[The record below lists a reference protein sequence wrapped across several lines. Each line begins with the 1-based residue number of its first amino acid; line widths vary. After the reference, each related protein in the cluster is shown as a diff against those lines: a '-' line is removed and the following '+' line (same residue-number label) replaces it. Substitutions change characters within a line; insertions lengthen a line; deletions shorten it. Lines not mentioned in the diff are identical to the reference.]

1 MVYAQKFRPWRPLTH
16 MERKARAM
24 GHLVA
29 FAVTSGALCLSVL
42 NLYFAT
48 PSPSI
53 HFDTLPIDRH
63 TFGSNYLEQKLK
75 LKLKMFDEHSEKIES
90 MRFSTVQ
97 DSNSLALATLFPDES
112 HLDESGEAFE
122 SRSCSS
128 LDAVSSEKIN
138 HCLSCGKDISNY
150 TDVQCQQHLNSCLD
164 SKEKNAAFQQAEEKW
179 NQTIDCPLCSEPL
192 PPGPFRQTHLKR
204 CGNAHNLPASELCR
218 LVQIQES
225 IADSKKRS
233 GLQHTKLKKPNINSA
248 QFQAKKRDKRTP
260 KTAFD
265 EQIQLAQAISL
276 SLSERNS
283 HVEIAKPQARQ
294 FKQSRLPTKLQLTSA
309 EAQIDLLKDR
319 LVILLS
325 RNDSNLKWTLEN
337 DRPAESLWWYADSV
351 DVYCEP
357 KKIKDSAAVMVSQ
370 NMDVICGVEM
380 ENSDDIELKR
390 DPDRE
395 IKLFSE
401 KRLENFCADML
412 NLLENSKL
420 ADVTIFCGEND
431 SSILMANSI
440 ILQVRCPTFFQM
452 AILEEDKK
460 YSIFCPDVSRA
471 VMESFLRY
479 LYFAD
484 DGLFHSQYS
493 KDLVALLNRFNPT
506 GWAEAVKQSA
516 SMCSILTNSTNFIDK
531 EVQTDFPTFENCRCN
546 NDPSN
551 SGQSSIRETATVEME
566 YSLVDDNNIMNS
578 TNSLVNNNLAEQ
590 KCSVVPVD
598 DDLGNTESD
607 CMEMIEFINDEGYLH
622 KNVTTPRSRAPSS
635 GTPLA
640 KVARKR
646 LIAKYN
652 KLQTPVVKNLSRDGI
667 TVLKIGDVTPAPNYT
682 TMPTPQIQAIIYQNH
697 FNDLD
702 FGRCLNEKLSTYCKE
717 FTTKHIHVV
726 IKSDG
731 SYEVKQE
738 ECAFNKRKRM
748 DKSQKTDQQANTVCN
763 TQLCRTDENQ
773 MLSDKEVFSLEESF
787 IPKECADDN
796 EEKDLH
802 QNLTDVISQDLVLYE
817 QILTYS
823 PINLKETLQR
833 LKQKGVKCSLNS
845 LMNYLDEQCIT
856 FVMKEGT
863 DFNA

>member
-1 MVYAQKFRPWRPLTH
+1 MVYVQKFRPWRPLTH

-42 NLYFAT
+42 TVFKRDLRLNF
-48 PSPSI
+48 S
-53 HFDTLPIDRH
+53 LPPV
-63 TFGSNYLEQKLK
+63 FVYMSK
-75 LKLKMFDEHSEKIES
+75 
-90 MRFSTVQ
+90 
-97 DSNSLALATLFPDES
+97 SLALATLFPDES

-128 LDAVSSEKIN
+128 LDAVPSEKIN

-150 TDVQCQQHLNSCLD
+150 TDVQCHQHLNSCLD

-225 IADSKKRS
+225 IAESKKRS
-233 GLQHTKLKKPNINSA
+233 GLQHTKLKKPNINSV

-283 HVEIAKPQARQ
+283 HVKIAKPQARQ

-325 RNDSNLKWTLEN
+325 RNVSNLKWTLEN
-337 DRPAESLWWYADSV
+337 DRPTESLWWYADSV
-351 DVYCEP
+351 EVYCEP
-357 KKIKDSAAVMVSQ
+357 KKMNESAAVMVSQ

-380 ENSDDIELKR
+380 ENPDDIELKR
-390 DPDRE
+390 DPDHE

-412 NLLENSKL
+412 NLLENPKL

-452 AILEEDKK
+452 AVLEEDKK

-471 VMESFLRY
+471 VMELFLRY

-484 DGLFHSQYS
+484 DGLFNSQCS
-493 KDLVALLNRFNPT
+493 KDLVTLLNRFNPT

-516 SMCSILTNSTNFIDK
+516 SKCSVLTNSTNFIDK

-546 NDPSN
+546 NSNNDPSN
-551 SGQSSIRETATVEME
+551 SGQNSICETATVEME
-566 YSLVDDNNIMNS
+566 CSPVDDNNIMNS
-578 TNSLVNNNLAEQ
+578 ANSLVNNSLAEQ
-590 KCSVVPVD
+590 NCSVVPVD
-598 DDLGNTESD
+598 DDLGNTEID

-640 KVARKR
+640 KESLQRFGLRPLPKRKAVNVLQR
-646 LIAKYN
+646 IYN
-652 KLQTPVVKNLSRDGI
+652 ETHP
-667 TVLKIGDVTPAPNYT
+667 
-682 TMPTPQIQAIIYQNH
+682 
-697 FNDLD
+697 F
-702 FGRCLNEKLSTYCKE
+702 
-717 FTTKHIHVV
+717 

-738 ECAFNKRKRM
+738 ECAFTKRKRM

-802 QNLTDVISQDLVLYE
+802 QNLTDVISRDLVLYE

-863 DFNA
+863 DFKA

>member
-1 MVYAQKFRPWRPLTH
+1 LNFSLPSVFVYMSK
-16 MERKARAM
+16 
-24 GHLVA
+24 
-29 FAVTSGALCLSVL
+29 
-42 NLYFAT
+42 
-48 PSPSI
+48 
-53 HFDTLPIDRH
+53 
-63 TFGSNYLEQKLK
+63 
-75 LKLKMFDEHSEKIES
+75 
-90 MRFSTVQ
+90 
-97 DSNSLALATLFPDES
+97 SLALATLFPDES

-122 SRSCSS
+122 SRNCSS

-225 IADSKKRS
+225 IAESKKRS

-351 DVYCEP
+351 EVYCEP
-357 KKIKDSAAVMVSQ
+357 KKMNDSAAVMVSQ

-380 ENSDDIELKR
+380 ENPDDIELKR

-484 DGLFHSQYS
+484 DGLFNSQCS
-493 KDLVALLNRFNPT
+493 KDLVTLLNRFNPT

-516 SMCSILTNSTNFIDK
+516 SMCSVLTNSTNFIDK

-546 NDPSN
+546 NSNNDPSN
-551 SGQSSIRETATVEME
+551 SGQNSICETETVEME
-566 YSLVDDNNIMNS
+566 CSPVDDNNIMNS

-590 KCSVVPVD
+590 NCSVVPVD

-652 KLQTPVVKNLSRDGI
+652 KLQTPVVRNLSRDGI
-667 TVLKIGDVTPAPNYT
+667 TESLQRFGLRPLPKRKAVNVL
-682 TMPTPQIQAIIYQNH
+682 QRIY
-697 FNDLD
+697 
-702 FGRCLNEKLSTYCKE
+702 NETHPY
-717 FTTKHIHVV
+717 
-726 IKSDG
+726 G

-738 ECAFNKRKRM
+738 ECAFKKRKRM

-763 TQLCRTDENQ
+763 TQLCPTDENQ
-773 MLSDKEVFSLEESF
+773 ILSDKEVFSLEESF
-787 IPKECADDN
+787 IPKECADDH

-802 QNLTDVISQDLVLYE
+802 QNLTDVISRDLVLYE

-863 DFNA
+863 DFKA

>member
-1 MVYAQKFRPWRPLTH
+1 MVYVQKFRPWRPLTH

-42 NLYFAT
+42 TLYFAT

-53 HFDTLPIDRH
+53 HFDILPIDRH
-63 TFGSNYLEQKLK
+63 TFGSNYLEEKLK
-75 LKLKMFDEHSEKIES
+75 LKLKMFDEHSEKVES

-122 SRSCSS
+122 SRNCSS
-128 LDAVSSEKIN
+128 FNAVSSEKIN

-164 SKEKNAAFQQAEEKW
+164 SKEKKAAFQQAEEKW
-179 NQTIDCPLCSEPL
+179 NLTIDCPLCNEPL

-248 QFQAKKRDKRTP
+248 QFQAKKRDKQTP

-276 SLSERNS
+276 SLTERNS
-283 HVEIAKPQARQ
+283 HFETAKPQARQ
-294 FKQSRLPTKLQLTSA
+294 LKQSRLPTKLQLTSA
-309 EAQIDLLKDR
+309 ETQIDLLKDR

-325 RNDSNLKWTLEN
+325 RNDSNLKLTLEN
-337 DRPAESLWWYADSV
+337 DRLAESLWWYADSV
-351 DVYCEP
+351 EVYCEP
-357 KKIKDSAAVMVSQ
+357 EKMNDSTVMVSQ
-370 NMDVICGVEM
+370 NMDVICDVEM
-380 ENSDDIELKR
+380 ENPDVIELKR

-395 IKLFSE
+395 IKFFSE
-401 KRLENFCADML
+401 RRLENFCADML
-412 NLLENSKL
+412 NLLENAKL
-420 ADVTIFCGEND
+420 ADVNIFCGEND

-460 YSIFCPDVSRA
+460 YSIFCPDVSRT

-484 DGLFHSQYS
+484 EGLFHSQCC

-516 SMCSILTNSTNFIDK
+516 GMCTTLNSINFIDK
-531 EVQTDFPTFENCRCN
+531 EVQTDIQDFEICRCN
-546 NDPSN
+546 NND
-551 SGQSSIRETATVEME
+551 SSSSRKSSVHERATAEME
-566 YSLVDDNNIMNS
+566 C
-578 TNSLVNNNLAEQ
+578 SLVNDDHSMNSNSYVNSSLAE
-590 KCSVVPVD
+590 KNCSVVVAAD
-598 DDLGNTESD
+598 DFGTNESD

-622 KNVTTPRSRAPSS
+622 KNVTTPRSHAPSS

-640 KVARKR
+640 KARKR
-646 LIAKYN
+646 LLAKYN

-682 TMPTPQIQAIIYQNH
+682 AMSTPQIQESLQRFGLRPLPKRKAVNVLRRIY
-697 FNDLD
+697 
-702 FGRCLNEKLSTYCKE
+702 NETHP
-717 FTTKHIHVV
+717 F

-731 SYEVKQE
+731 SYEVKEEE
-738 ECAFNKRKRM
+738 ECAFKKRKRM
-748 DKSQKTDQQANTVCN
+748 DKSQKTDQVCS
-763 TQLCRTDENQ
+763 TQHCHTDAYN

-787 IPKECADDN
+787 IPKECEDDN

-802 QNLTDVISQDLVLYE
+802 QNLTDAISRDLILYE

-833 LKQKGVKCSLNS
+833 LKQNGVKCSLNS
-845 LMNYLDEQCIT
+845 LMNYFDEQCIT

-863 DFNA
+863 DFKA

>member
-1 MVYAQKFRPWRPLTH
+1 LNFSLPPVFVYMSK
-16 MERKARAM
+16 
-24 GHLVA
+24 
-29 FAVTSGALCLSVL
+29 
-42 NLYFAT
+42 
-48 PSPSI
+48 
-53 HFDTLPIDRH
+53 
-63 TFGSNYLEQKLK
+63 
-75 LKLKMFDEHSEKIES
+75 
-90 MRFSTVQ
+90 
-97 DSNSLALATLFPDES
+97 SLALATLFPDES

-128 LDAVSSEKIN
+128 LDAVPSEKIN

-192 PPGPFRQTHLKR
+192 PPGPVSSVDSDCGAYKANFKCFFRQTHLKR

-225 IADSKKRS
+225 IAESKKRS

-283 HVEIAKPQARQ
+283 HVKIAKPQARQ

-325 RNDSNLKWTLEN
+325 RNVSNLKWTLEN
-337 DRPAESLWWYADSV
+337 DRPTESLWWYADSV
-351 DVYCEP
+351 EVYCEP
-357 KKIKDSAAVMVSQ
+357 KKMNESAAVMVSQ

-380 ENSDDIELKR
+380 ENPDDIELKR
-390 DPDRE
+390 DPDHE

-452 AILEEDKK
+452 AVLEEDKK

-471 VMESFLRY
+471 VMELFLRY

-484 DGLFHSQYS
+484 DGLFNSQCS
-493 KDLVALLNRFNPT
+493 KDLVTLLNRFNPT

-516 SMCSILTNSTNFIDK
+516 SKCSVLTNSTNFIDK

-551 SGQSSIRETATVEME
+551 SGQNSICETATVEME
-566 YSLVDDNNIMNS
+566 CSPVDDNNIMNS
-578 TNSLVNNNLAEQ
+578 ANSLVNNSLAEQ
-590 KCSVVPVD
+590 NCSVVPVD
-598 DDLGNTESD
+598 DDLGNTEID

-640 KVARKR
+640 KARKR

-652 KLQTPVVKNLSRDGI
+652 KLQTPVVRNLSRDGI

-717 FTTKHIHVV
+717 FTTKHIHVY
-726 IKSDG
+726 G

-738 ECAFNKRKRM
+738 ECAFTKRKRM

-802 QNLTDVISQDLVLYE
+802 QNLTDVISRDLVLYE

-863 DFNA
+863 DFKA

>member
-1 MVYAQKFRPWRPLTH
+1 LKFSLPPVFVYMSK
-16 MERKARAM
+16 
-24 GHLVA
+24 
-29 FAVTSGALCLSVL
+29 
-42 NLYFAT
+42 
-48 PSPSI
+48 
-53 HFDTLPIDRH
+53 
-63 TFGSNYLEQKLK
+63 
-75 LKLKMFDEHSEKIES
+75 
-90 MRFSTVQ
+90 
-97 DSNSLALATLFPDES
+97 SLALATLFPDES

-122 SRSCSS
+122 SRNCSS
-128 LDAVSSEKIN
+128 FNAVSSEKIN

-164 SKEKNAAFQQAEEKW
+164 SKEKKAAFQQAEEKW
-179 NQTIDCPLCSEPL
+179 NLTIDCPLCNEPL
-192 PPGPFRQTHLKR
+192 PPGPVSSIDWYCGVYKANYVMADDSEEFVKCISEILRILRFTVVIAFRQTHLKR

-248 QFQAKKRDKRTP
+248 QFQAKKRDKQTP

-276 SLSERNS
+276 SLTERNS
-283 HVEIAKPQARQ
+283 HFETAKPQARQ
-294 FKQSRLPTKLQLTSA
+294 LKQSRLPTKLQLTSA
-309 EAQIDLLKDR
+309 ETQIDLLKDR

-325 RNDSNLKWTLEN
+325 RNDSNLKLTLEN
-337 DRPAESLWWYADSV
+337 DRLAESLWWYADSV
-351 DVYCEP
+351 EVYCEP
-357 KKIKDSAAVMVSQ
+357 EKMNDSTVMVSQ
-370 NMDVICGVEM
+370 NMDVICDVEM
-380 ENSDDIELKR
+380 ENPDVIELKR

-395 IKLFSE
+395 IKFFSE
-401 KRLENFCADML
+401 RRLENFCADML
-412 NLLENSKL
+412 NLLENAKL
-420 ADVTIFCGEND
+420 ADVNIFCGEND

-460 YSIFCPDVSRA
+460 YSIFCPDVSRT

-484 DGLFHSQYS
+484 EGLFHSQCC

-516 SMCSILTNSTNFIDK
+516 GMCTTLNSINFIDK
-531 EVQTDFPTFENCRCN
+531 EVQTDIQDFEICRCN
-546 NDPSN
+546 NND
-551 SGQSSIRETATVEME
+551 SSSSRKSSVHERATAEME
-566 YSLVDDNNIMNS
+566 C
-578 TNSLVNNNLAEQ
+578 SLVNDDHSMNSNSYVNSSLAE
-590 KCSVVPVD
+590 KNCSVVVAAD
-598 DDLGNTESD
+598 DFGTNESD

-622 KNVTTPRSRAPSS
+622 KNVTTPRSHAPSS

-640 KVARKR
+640 KARKR
-646 LIAKYN
+646 LLAKYN

-682 TMPTPQIQAIIYQNH
+682 AMSTPQIQESLQRFGLRPLPKRKAVNVLRRIY
-697 FNDLD
+697 
-702 FGRCLNEKLSTYCKE
+702 NETHP
-717 FTTKHIHVV
+717 F

-731 SYEVKQE
+731 SYEVKEEE
-738 ECAFNKRKRM
+738 ECAFKKRKRM
-748 DKSQKTDQQANTVCN
+748 DKSQKTDQVCS
-763 TQLCRTDENQ
+763 TQHCHTDAYN

-787 IPKECADDN
+787 IPKDCEDDN

-802 QNLTDVISQDLVLYE
+802 QNLTDAISRDLILYE

-833 LKQKGVKCSLNS
+833 LKQNGVKCSLNS
-845 LMNYLDEQCIT
+845 LMNYFDEQCIT

-863 DFNA
+863 DFKA

>member
-1 MVYAQKFRPWRPLTH
+1 LNFSLPPVFVYMSK
-16 MERKARAM
+16 
-24 GHLVA
+24 
-29 FAVTSGALCLSVL
+29 
-42 NLYFAT
+42 
-48 PSPSI
+48 
-53 HFDTLPIDRH
+53 
-63 TFGSNYLEQKLK
+63 
-75 LKLKMFDEHSEKIES
+75 
-90 MRFSTVQ
+90 
-97 DSNSLALATLFPDES
+97 SLALATLFPDES

-225 IADSKKRS
+225 IAESKKRS

-248 QFQAKKRDKRTP
+248 PFQAKKRDKRTP

-283 HVEIAKPQARQ
+283 HVEIAKPQTRQ

-337 DRPAESLWWYADSV
+337 DRPTESLWWYADSV
-351 DVYCEP
+351 EVYCEP
-357 KKIKDSAAVMVSQ
+357 KKMNESAAVMVSQ

-380 ENSDDIELKR
+380 ENPDDIELKR

-484 DGLFHSQYS
+484 DGLFHSQCS
-493 KDLVALLNRFNPT
+493 KDLVTLLNRFNPT

-516 SMCSILTNSTNFIDK
+516 SMSSILTNSTNFIDK
-531 EVQTDFPTFENCRCN
+531 EVQTDFPSFENCRCNNSN

-551 SGQSSIRETATVEME
+551 SGQNSICETATVEME
-566 YSLVDDNNIMNS
+566 CSPVDDNNIMNS

-590 KCSVVPVD
+590 NCSVVPVD
-598 DDLGNTESD
+598 DDLGNTEND

-652 KLQTPVVKNLSRDGI
+652 KLQTPVVRNLSRDGI
-667 TVLKIGDVTPAPNYT
+667 TESLQRFGLRPLPKRKAVNVL
-682 TMPTPQIQAIIYQNH
+682 QRIY
-697 FNDLD
+697 
-702 FGRCLNEKLSTYCKE
+702 NETHPY
-717 FTTKHIHVV
+717 
-726 IKSDG
+726 G

-738 ECAFNKRKRM
+738 ECAFKKRKRM

-802 QNLTDVISQDLVLYE
+802 QNLTDVISRDLVLYE

-863 DFNA
+863 DFKA

>member
-1 MVYAQKFRPWRPLTH
+1 MVYVQKFRPWRPLTH

-42 NLYFAT
+42 TLYFAT

-53 HFDTLPIDRH
+53 HFDILPIDRH
-63 TFGSNYLEQKLK
+63 TFGSNYLEEKLK
-75 LKLKMFDEHSEKIES
+75 LKLKMFDEHSEKVES

-122 SRSCSS
+122 SRNCSS
-128 LDAVSSEKIN
+128 FNAVSSEKIN

-164 SKEKNAAFQQAEEKW
+164 SKEKKAAFQQAEEKW
-179 NQTIDCPLCSEPL
+179 NLTIDCPLCNEPL

-248 QFQAKKRDKRTP
+248 QFQAKKRDKQTP

-276 SLSERNS
+276 SLTERNS
-283 HVEIAKPQARQ
+283 HFETAKPQARQ
-294 FKQSRLPTKLQLTSA
+294 LKQSRLPTKLQLTSA
-309 EAQIDLLKDR
+309 ETQIDLLKDR

-325 RNDSNLKWTLEN
+325 RNDSNLKLTLEN
-337 DRPAESLWWYADSV
+337 DRLAESLWWYADSV
-351 DVYCEP
+351 EVYCEP
-357 KKIKDSAAVMVSQ
+357 EKMNDSTVMVSQ
-370 NMDVICGVEM
+370 NMDVICDVEM
-380 ENSDDIELKR
+380 ENPDVIELKR

-395 IKLFSE
+395 IKFFSE
-401 KRLENFCADML
+401 RRLENFCADML
-412 NLLENSKL
+412 NLLENAKL
-420 ADVTIFCGEND
+420 ADVNIFCGEND

-460 YSIFCPDVSRA
+460 YSIFCPDVSRT

-484 DGLFHSQYS
+484 EGLFHSQCC

-516 SMCSILTNSTNFIDK
+516 GMCTTLNSINFIDK
-531 EVQTDFPTFENCRCN
+531 EVQTDIQDFEICRCN
-546 NDPSN
+546 NND
-551 SGQSSIRETATVEME
+551 SSSSRKSSVHERATAEME
-566 YSLVDDNNIMNS
+566 C
-578 TNSLVNNNLAEQ
+578 SLVNDDHSMNSNSYVNSSLAE
-590 KCSVVPVD
+590 KNCSVVVAAD
-598 DDLGNTESD
+598 DFGTNESD

-622 KNVTTPRSRAPSS
+622 KNVTTPRSHAPSS

-640 KVARKR
+640 KARKR
-646 LIAKYN
+646 LLAKYN

-682 TMPTPQIQAIIYQNH
+682 AMSTPQIQESLQRFGLRPLPKRKAVNVLRRIY
-697 FNDLD
+697 
-702 FGRCLNEKLSTYCKE
+702 NETHP
-717 FTTKHIHVV
+717 F

-731 SYEVKQE
+731 SYEVKEEE
-738 ECAFNKRKRM
+738 ECAFKKRKRM
-748 DKSQKTDQQANTVCN
+748 DKSQKTDQVCS
-763 TQLCRTDENQ
+763 TQHCHTDAYN

-787 IPKECADDN
+787 IPKDCEDDN
-796 EEKDLH
+796 
-802 QNLTDVISQDLVLYE
+802 
-817 QILTYS
+817 

-833 LKQKGVKCSLNS
+833 LKQNGVKCSLNS
-845 LMNYLDEQCIT
+845 LMNYFDEQCIT

-863 DFNA
+863 DFKA

>member
-1 MVYAQKFRPWRPLTH
+1 LNFSLPPVFVYMSK
-16 MERKARAM
+16 
-24 GHLVA
+24 
-29 FAVTSGALCLSVL
+29 
-42 NLYFAT
+42 
-48 PSPSI
+48 
-53 HFDTLPIDRH
+53 
-63 TFGSNYLEQKLK
+63 
-75 LKLKMFDEHSEKIES
+75 
-90 MRFSTVQ
+90 
-97 DSNSLALATLFPDES
+97 SLALATLFPDES

-128 LDAVSSEKIN
+128 LDAVPSEKIN

-150 TDVQCQQHLNSCLD
+150 TDVQCHQHLNSCLD

-225 IADSKKRS
+225 IAESKKRS
-233 GLQHTKLKKPNINSA
+233 GLQHTKLKKPNINSV

-283 HVEIAKPQARQ
+283 HVKIAKPQARQ

-325 RNDSNLKWTLEN
+325 RNVSNLKWTLEN
-337 DRPAESLWWYADSV
+337 DRPTESLWWYADSV
-351 DVYCEP
+351 EVYCEP
-357 KKIKDSAAVMVSQ
+357 KKMNESAAVMVSQ

-380 ENSDDIELKR
+380 ENPDDIELKR
-390 DPDRE
+390 DPDHE

-412 NLLENSKL
+412 NLLENPKL

-452 AILEEDKK
+452 AVLEEDKK

-471 VMESFLRY
+471 VMELFLRY

-484 DGLFHSQYS
+484 DGLFNSQCS
-493 KDLVALLNRFNPT
+493 KDLVTLLNRFNPT

-516 SMCSILTNSTNFIDK
+516 SKCSVLTNSTNFIDK

-546 NDPSN
+546 NSNNDPSN
-551 SGQSSIRETATVEME
+551 SGQNSICETATVEME
-566 YSLVDDNNIMNS
+566 CSPVDDNNIMNS
-578 TNSLVNNNLAEQ
+578 ANSLVNNSLAEQ
-590 KCSVVPVD
+590 NCSVVPVD
-598 DDLGNTESD
+598 DDLGNTEID

-652 KLQTPVVKNLSRDGI
+652 KLQTPVVRNLSRDGI

-682 TMPTPQIQAIIYQNH
+682 TMPTPQIQAIIYQL
-697 FNDLD
+697 FESLQR
-702 FGRCLNEKLSTYCKE
+702 FGLRPLPKRKAVNVLQRIYNETHP
-717 FTTKHIHVV
+717 F

-738 ECAFNKRKRM
+738 ECAFTKRKRM

-802 QNLTDVISQDLVLYE
+802 QNLTDVISRDLVLYE

-863 DFNA
+863 DFKA

>member
-1 MVYAQKFRPWRPLTH
+1 MVYVQKFRPWRPLTH

-42 NLYFAT
+42 TVYFAT

-225 IADSKKRS
+225 IAESKKRS

-351 DVYCEP
+351 EVYCEP
-357 KKIKDSAAVMVSQ
+357 KKMNESAAVIVSQ

-380 ENSDDIELKR
+380 ENPDDIELKR
-390 DPDRE
+390 DSDRE

-484 DGLFHSQYS
+484 DGLFNSQCS
-493 KDLVALLNRFNPT
+493 KDLVTLLNRFNPT

-516 SMCSILTNSTNFIDK
+516 SMCSVLTNSTNFIDK

-546 NDPSN
+546 NSNNDPSN
-551 SGQSSIRETATVEME
+551 SGQNSICETETVEME
-566 YSLVDDNNIMNS
+566 CSPVDDNNIMNS

-590 KCSVVPVD
+590 NCSVVPVD

-640 KVARKR
+640 KVESLQRFGLRPLPKRKAVNVLQR
-646 LIAKYN
+646 IYN
-652 KLQTPVVKNLSRDGI
+652 ETHP
-667 TVLKIGDVTPAPNYT
+667 
-682 TMPTPQIQAIIYQNH
+682 
-697 FNDLD
+697 F
-702 FGRCLNEKLSTYCKE
+702 
-717 FTTKHIHVV
+717 

-738 ECAFNKRKRM
+738 ECAFKKRKRM

-763 TQLCRTDENQ
+763 TQLCPTDENQ
-773 MLSDKEVFSLEESF
+773 ILSDKEVFSLEESF
-787 IPKECADDN
+787 IPKESADDN

-802 QNLTDVISQDLVLYE
+802 QNLTDVISRDLVLYE

-863 DFNA
+863 DFKA

>member
-1 MVYAQKFRPWRPLTH
+1 MVYVQKFRPWRPLTH

-42 NLYFAT
+42 TVYFAT

-122 SRSCSS
+122 SRNCSS

-225 IADSKKRS
+225 IAESKKRS

-351 DVYCEP
+351 EVYCEP
-357 KKIKDSAAVMVSQ
+357 KKMNDSAAVMVSQ

-380 ENSDDIELKR
+380 ENPDDIELKR

-484 DGLFHSQYS
+484 DGLFNSQCS
-493 KDLVALLNRFNPT
+493 KDLVTLLNRFNPT

-516 SMCSILTNSTNFIDK
+516 SMCSVLTNSTNFIDK

-546 NDPSN
+546 NSNNDPSN
-551 SGQSSIRETATVEME
+551 SGQNSICETETVEME
-566 YSLVDDNNIMNS
+566 CSPVDDNNIMNS

-590 KCSVVPVD
+590 NCSVVPVD

-652 KLQTPVVKNLSRDGI
+652 KLQTPVVRNLSRDGI
-667 TVLKIGDVTPAPNYT
+667 TESLQRFGLRPLPKRKAVNVL
-682 TMPTPQIQAIIYQNH
+682 QRIY
-697 FNDLD
+697 
-702 FGRCLNEKLSTYCKE
+702 NETHPY
-717 FTTKHIHVV
+717 
-726 IKSDG
+726 G

-738 ECAFNKRKRM
+738 ECAFKKRKRM

-763 TQLCRTDENQ
+763 TQLCPTDENQ
-773 MLSDKEVFSLEESF
+773 ILSDKEVFSLEESF
-787 IPKECADDN
+787 IPKECADDH

-802 QNLTDVISQDLVLYE
+802 QNLTDVISRDLVLYE

-863 DFNA
+863 DFKA